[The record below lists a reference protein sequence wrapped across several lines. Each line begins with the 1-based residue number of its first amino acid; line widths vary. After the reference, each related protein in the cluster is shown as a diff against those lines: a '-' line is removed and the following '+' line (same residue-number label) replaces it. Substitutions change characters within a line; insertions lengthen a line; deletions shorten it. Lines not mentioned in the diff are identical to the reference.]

1 VLKIGRYAV
10 EREIGRGAMGVVYL
24 AHDPVLDRRVAVKT
38 VRLPEGLDGRERDE
52 YLQRFYREAQAAGKL
67 SHPGVV
73 TIYDAGL
80 DEAQGCH
87 FIAMEYIAGVTLKQ
101 FFCDGLRPEP
111 RQAAFIAAGV
121 AEALDYA
128 HAQGVVHRDVK
139 PANIILT
146 DRGAVKLADFG
157 IAKVAASHLTT
168 EGTYLG
174 TPAYTSPEQVLGL
187 PVDGRSDLFS
197 LGIVLYELLTGQK
210 PFPSDNLGRLFHA
223 IAYEAYTP
231 LREALP
237 GCPPALARVID
248 RALHKEPQARYA
260 AGAEMARDLRA
271 FLDGRERPAGAE
283 EPSPSTPPSLPPE
296 GAEEGNPLDSLIAY
310 LEETTHRLQ
319 PEGAPGPASPSAPPS
334 PAGLRARALS
344 GLRARPTLAPLARE
358 LPAARAWALAGLA
371 ALAASALL
379 VPLGVRAREAGAWP
393 GPPPGPVPSW
403 REEVQAGRR
412 ALAEGDAEG
421 ALARLQRVRRERP
434 ASPALAAQVRAA
446 LMRLVADLQQALP
459 ADGTAR
465 RLQAMG
471 ESAAGRGDSASA
483 AEFFQAALR
492 VQPDN
497 ASAVAAMQALP
508 DGLPPGPATGPGP
521 PLVRLVFDSPVPR
534 GYIMANV
541 DDRQVLRKSFAF
553 DGTGG
558 RLEEPLAAA
567 PGRHLFKVWVTA
579 RNGKAATAYAA
590 LEGTLAAGR
599 PTVLRVRLDGERRKL
614 SLELAP

>member
-1 VLKIGRYAV
+1 MKIGRYAV

-38 VRLPEGLDGRERDE
+38 VRLPEGLDEREREE

-80 DEAQGCH
+80 DPAQGCH

-101 FFCDGLRPEP
+101 FFADGLRPDP

-197 LGIVLYELLTGQK
+197 LGIVLYELLTGRK
-210 PFPSDNLGRLFHA
+210 PFPPDNLGRLFHA
-223 IAYEAYTP
+223 IAYEAYAP

-237 GCPPALARVID
+237 ECPPALAQVID
-248 RALHKEPQARYA
+248 RALHKAPEARYA
-260 AGAEMARDLRA
+260 DGAAMARDLRA
-271 FLDGRERPAGAE
+271 FLDGRERPAGA
-283 EPSPSTPPSLPPE
+283 TALPPPLSPTAASQ
-296 GAEEGNPLDSLIAY
+296 GGEESNPLDSLIAY
-310 LEETTHRLQ
+310 LEETTRRLD
-319 PEGAPGPASPSAPPS
+319 PKGAPGSAPASAPPP
-334 PAGLRARALS
+334 PAGLRARALAR
-344 GLRARPTLAPLARE
+344 LRSRPALAPLARE
-358 LPAARAWALAGLA
+358 LPAARAWALAALA
-371 ALAASALL
+371 ALTASALL
-379 VPLGVRAREAGAWP
+379 VPLGIRAREAGAWP
-393 GPPPGPVPSW
+393 GPSPGPLPSW

-421 ALARLQRVRRERP
+421 ALARLQGVRRERP
-434 ASPALAAQVRAA
+434 GSPALAAQVRAA
-446 LMRLVADLQQALP
+446 LERLVADLQRTLP
-459 ADGTAR
+459 ADGAAR

-471 ESAAGRGDSASA
+471 ESAAARGDTASA
-483 AEFFQAALR
+483 AEFFQAALGI
-492 VQPDN
+492 QPDN

-508 DGLPPGPATGPGP
+508 DEPVPASAPGPGP
-521 PLVRLVFDSPVPR
+521 PLVRLLFDSPVPR
-534 GYIMANV
+534 GYIMAYV

-553 DGTGG
+553 DETGG

-590 LEGTLAAGR
+590 IEGTLSAGR
-599 PTVLRVRLDGERRKL
+599 PVVLRVRLDGERRKL
-614 SLELAP
+614 ALEWSS